1 MATATGPGAVVLVAA
16 ANQRSV
22 AGLLADNPYAVDE
35 VYTGTLALAW
45 APDLR
50 PDAIILDADLPDMS
64 GIEVC
69 RLLHN
74 DVRIGHNVPIV
85 VFASDKPTP
94 EQRVT
99 ALRAGA
105 WDFLR
110 HPRGPEDLSLALQT
124 YVQAKRNIDVAR
136 RSRDRK
142 STRLNSS
149 HDQISHA

>member
-1 MATATGPGAVVLVAA
+1 MATATGPRAVVLVAA
-16 ANQRSV
+16 AKERSV
-22 AGLLADNPYAVDE
+22 AGLLADNPYAVVE

-50 PDAIILDADLPDMS
+50 PDTIILDADLPDLS

-69 RLLHN
+69 RLLHS
-74 DVRIGHNVPIV
+74 DLRIGHGVPILIL
-85 VFASDKPTP
+85 APDKPTP

-110 HPRGPEDLSLALQT
+110 YPWDPEDLSLKLQT
-124 YVQAKRNIDVAR
+124 YMQ
-136 RSRDRK
+136 
-142 STRLNSS
+142 
-149 HDQISHA
+149 